1 MIDTSRS
8 AALWFELAASRAG
21 TKPVGTP
28 TALQPA
34 HHQPDP
40 LKRAHPGARP
50 GGWYHP
56 PDALHSRRGTRT
68 MSTTTDTDQALLLG
82 LVAAAASIEALA
94 LLLRPLLALTAGHR
108 ALARSGRRAQLL
120 EVLA

>member
-8 AALWFELAASRAG
+8 AALWFELAANPAG
-21 TKPVGTP
+21 TKPVATP
-28 TALQPA
+28 TAVQPA

-40 LKRAHPGARP
+40 LKRAHPGSRP

-68 MSTTTDTDQALLLG
+68 MTTTTDTDRALLG
-82 LVAAAASIEALA
+82 LVAAAASIEALT
-94 LLLRPLLALTAGHR
+94 LLLRPLLAHSAGHR